1 MRPHAR
7 TFRTLSNLDFPV
19 VWIMCTE
26 SRRGFWE
33 NLKGYY
39 DTIRKWFPQHNIA
52 GLISGITFTVLFQS
66 GEASTVEGNKHTHT
80 HTHTPPPPPHP
91 PPHTKTANFT
101 NKLLRNFK
109 QLEWEI
115 FRILLKH
122 VSDHAFA
129 ACMTVPLTTFRGNFY
144 FFYYHIDYATSA
156 QKLLIILWCKKWIHY

>member
-80 HTHTPPPPPHP
+80 HTSCKFH
-91 PPHTKTANFT
+91 
-101 NKLLRNFK
+101 
-109 QLEWEI
+109 
-115 FRILLKH
+115 
-122 VSDHAFA
+122 
-129 ACMTVPLTTFRGNFY
+129 VPLFVINFSFNFMLNPLY
-144 FFYYHIDYATSA
+144 RSFAFHRNHSFDLQWLVFILNATYGWNE
-156 QKLLIILWCKKWIHY
+156 LTLP